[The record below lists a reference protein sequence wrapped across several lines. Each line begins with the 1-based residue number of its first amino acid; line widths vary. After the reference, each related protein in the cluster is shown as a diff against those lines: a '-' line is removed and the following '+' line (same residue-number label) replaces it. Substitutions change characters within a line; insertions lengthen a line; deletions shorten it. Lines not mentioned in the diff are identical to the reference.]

1 MSDDDLKKV
10 TEDALAPEDAPEAT
24 TLDSLDGEEVWQND
38 PWIPPSEGSADE
50 FAPEDG
56 VSGPVTGEF
65 PAVDLPDSEGT
76 KPPDENAAAELID
89 EKAPAEEPEPEP
101 KPKPK
106 KKEPEVDEDAKRVE
120 RALLK
125 SSPHK
130 MGTDSVPRIMYTVI
144 VALLPAA
151 AAACWFFGIKAL
163 LIILACTILC
173 VGLEFAVLC
182 LRRTPAEAWRSA
194 TDGSAIITG
203 ILLALNLPSTSP
215 WWLVVVGCIVAIVLG
230 KQTFGG
236 LGQNPF
242 NPALVARV
250 FLLLSFPAHMTTY
263 EIPIDRFLQLDA
275 VTAATPLG
283 ILATDGV
290 GALQEQGVNWL
301 QLFLGNCGGSLG
313 EVSVIALLLGGLYLL
328 LRKVITWH
336 IPVSY
341 IGVVAVL
348 SGIMWLVNPEA
359 YASPVF
365 HLVSGGL
372 MLGAFFMAT
381 DMVTSPVTA
390 RGMLIFG
397 AGCGV
402 ITVAIRLFG
411 SFPEGVSFAI
421 LVMNGFVPLIE
432 RRTRPLKFGE
442 TRAARKEAKANG

>member
-10 TEDALAPEDAPEAT
+10 TEDAPAPEEAAPE
-24 TLDSLDGEEVWQND
+24 E
-38 PWIPPSEGSADE
+38 
-50 FAPEDG
+50 
-56 VSGPVTGEF
+56 
-65 PAVDLPDSEGT
+65 
-76 KPPDENAAAELID
+76 KP
-89 EKAPAEEPEPEP
+89 PAEEKP
-101 KPKPK
+101 KPKREAAPPKPK
-106 KKEPEVDEDAKRVE
+106 KKEPVVDEDAKRVE

-182 LRRTPAEAWRSA
+182 LRRPPAEAWRSA

-263 EIPIDRFLQLDA
+263 EIPIDRFLQFDA

-328 LRKVITWH
+328 IRKVITWH
-336 IPVSY
+336 VPVSF
-341 IGVVAVL
+341 IGTVALL
-348 SGIMWLVNPEA
+348 SGIMWLVNPGA

-397 AGCGV
+397 VGCGL